1 MQYSSPDMF
10 FSENNIIMK
19 RYQHIHN
26 QVGLLRLLNQ
36 KHNNQ
41 PITRDQSKDIRQ

>member
-1 MQYSSPDMF
+1 MQYSYPDML

-26 QVGLLRLLNQ
+26 QVGLPHLLNQ

-41 PITRDQSKDIRQ
+41 PIKQEINPKI